1 MNENEVTAT
10 AESTVAGKAD
20 PIPASIVKAVVTVQG
35 SIGAVAKDG
44 KNHHGGYAFASTDAI
59 YAMLTRKMAEA
70 GLMILCL
77 EDHVPEVVRV
87 EGKDGKTQ
95 QWGKFSFSF
104 ILATE
109 QATWSDPRSRR
120 SIFTAINGPQTFMGA
135 QSYCEKSYLRSLFKL
150 PAGEG
155 FDLDSLAQ
163 ADTEEDQASLNGPP
177 KKRRS
182 SYAAKKDGVTTE
194 LFNTIKQ
201 KMEVAPNADLLM
213 QINTLYAEEIAEL
226 PGGWHQIIADTYEDR
241 MSALREASM

>member
-1 MNENEVTAT
+1 MLNENEAAVVEPA
-10 AESTVAGKAD
+10 VAGKAD
-20 PIPASIVKAVVTVQG
+20 PIPASIVKAVVTVQA

-44 KNHHGGYAFASTDAI
+44 KNHHGGYSFASTDAI

-155 FDLDSLAQ
+155 FDLDALAQ
-163 ADTEEDQASLNGPP
+163 AETEEDQVALNVGAP
-177 KKRRS
+177 KKRKS
-182 SYAAKKDGVTTE
+182 SAASKRDGTDKV
-194 LFNTIKQ
+194 FNDILGQ
-201 KMEVAPNADLLM
+201 IQNAPNTEVL
-213 QINTLYAEEIAEL
+213 QQVNVLYAEELREMPEKWSL
-226 PGGWHQIIADTYEDR
+226 LLSEHYEDK
-241 MSALREASM
+241 MDLLRQASM